1 VNRWPPRGEQRPT
14 LQEREAL
21 LAEVQS
27 EEQTLRPV
35 RGADGDFSVLL
46 SAVRRVLDD
55 IKRPT
60 HTQRQWEGQ
69 VSAVA
74 ALQPHEEA
82 DALSFERQAE
92 KERDPLTV
100 ELGLREVLKAFDGKG
115 AQPRS
120 INELA
125 TGTPDPRRLLLA
137 PAATV
142 LYSAFR

>member
-1 VNRWPPRGEQRPT
+1 MNRWPPRGEQRPT

-69 VSAVA
+69 W
-74 ALQPHEEA
+74 QWEG
-82 DALSFERQAE
+82 Q
-92 KERDPLTV
+92 
-100 ELGLREVLKAFDGKG
+100 
-115 AQPRS
+115 QQ
-120 INELA
+120 
-125 TGTPDPRRLLLA
+125 
-137 PAATV
+137 
-142 LYSAFR
+142 